1 MRHTPWTTL
10 ASAALLIACAA
21 CTRQGDARENAPA
34 PNVVTVTASDFAF
47 EAPASI
53 PAGLT
58 TLRLVNRGPE
68 LHHLQLVRIAAGH
81 SYEELV
87 AGMKHDGPPPPWVSF
102 VGGPNTPVPGGE
114 ATATL
119 DLAAGSYALLC
130 FIPSADGVPHMMKGM
145 VKPLTVTPAGT
156 SARAAKLDAR
166 MTLRDYSYEIS
177 PALTA
182 GRRTLRVD
190 NAAAQP
196 HEVIVVRL
204 SPGKS
209 AAEMVAWI
217 ANMQGP
223 PPGAPIGGTTLLSQG
238 ASNDVTADF
247 APGEYALI
255 CMAPDAKDGKPH
267 VMHGMVRQI
276 TVR

>member
-1 MRHTPWTTL
+1 
-10 ASAALLIACAA
+10 
-21 CTRQGDARENAPA
+21 
-34 PNVVTVTASDFAF
+34 
-47 EAPASI
+47 
-53 PAGLT
+53 
-58 TLRLVNRGPE
+58 
-68 LHHLQLVRIAAGH
+68 
-81 SYEELV
+81 
-87 AGMKHDGPPPPWVSF
+87 
-102 VGGPNTPVPGGE
+102 
-114 ATATL
+114 
-119 DLAAGSYALLC
+119 
-130 FIPSADGVPHMMKGM
+130 
-145 VKPLTVTPAGT
+145 
-156 SARAAKLDAR
+156 
-166 MTLRDYSYEIS
+166 MTLRDDSYEIS
-177 PALTA
+177 PALSA
-182 GRRTLRVD
+182 GRRTLRLD

-196 HEVIVVRL
+196 HVVIVVRL